1 MVFVYKHFVSRF
13 LSASSPLVPL
23 LHWGGREGDF
33 ATICNRLSIWG
44 KEECGQQAGDYLYR
58 LRSSFMGVNTLL
70 SAKKSDLLGFSR
82 IGKNLPIG
90 FGIGQS
96 RDKGVPKS

>member
-1 MVFVYKHFVSRF
+1 MIRRPPRSTLFPYTTLFRSHLVSRF

-44 KEECGQQAGDYLYR
+44 KEECGQQAGDYLCR
-58 LRSSFMGVNTLL
+58 LRSSFMGVGRLL
-70 SAKKSDLLGFSR
+70 FSTTADLFGCIPTGACLT
-82 IGKNLPIG
+82 IG
-90 FGIGQS
+90 
-96 RDKGVPKS
+96 